1 MTGVHANENYE
12 VNMWGKYCKISRIC
26 NNKKTSA
33 LLKGT
38 TNMRKLTI

>member
-1 MTGVHANENYE
+1 
-12 VNMWGKYCKISRIC
+12 MWGKYVKYPEFATK
-26 NNKKTSA
+26 NNA